1 MKKIGEM
8 TKNFVSNYLAEQPF
22 TMKNRYT
29 YSLPLYSV
37 GIMMME
43 LMENDY
49 LQINKNNNIQF
60 TNKGEVNHTYF
71 NKLMLII
78 KNNENRTFIEW
89 ILYFAAERKKID
101 ELFMAV
107 LKEMK
112 EEGVI
117 QYQAKKV
124 LSCIPYQK
132 IVLYVSGTNSFVDY
146 IQKDLLFKKGNE
158 IEKTVVLW
166 KYCYAAYTNESE
178 VLSLKKEHRIR
189 HFAQKLQE
197 GVLGGAH
204 KNVLFV

>member
-1 MKKIGEM
+1 MEKMGTM
-8 TKNFVSNYLAEQPF
+8 TKSFVSNYLAEQPITLKSRF
-22 TMKNRYT
+22 T

-37 GIMMME
+37 GIMIIE
-43 LMENDY
+43 LLENDY

-101 ELFMAV
+101 DLFMSV

-146 IQKDLLFKKGNE
+146 IQKDPVFKKGNE
-158 IEKTVVLW
+158 IEKIIVLW
-166 KYCYAAYTNESE
+166 KYCYAAYTNDQE
-178 VLSLKKEHRIR
+178 VESLKKEQT
-189 HFAQKLQE
+189 FCSFVQKLQE
-197 GVLGGAH
+197 GVSEGAH
-204 KNVLFV
+204 RNVLFV